1 MKQPPPT
8 LSPLL
13 RSDLQ
18 GDLLSTLYLAPSEEN
33 SLTDLARRLDAGLT
47 TVHTEVERLATAGLV
62 VDRRVGRSRL
72 VRANVEHPLA
82 PALTELLTLTYGPA
96 TLLPRLLRAVR
107 GIERAYLVGP
117 WAARRGGE
125 PGAFPHRI
133 DVVLV
138 GEVPERTAAR
148 VSATASKALLRDV
161 AVTVLAPS
169 DWSPDKEPA
178 VELALSA

>member
-18 GDLLSTLYLAPSEEN
+18 GDLLSALFLAPDEEN
-33 SLTDLARRLDAGLT
+33 SLTDLARRLGAGLT

-62 VDRRVGRSRL
+62 IDRRVGRARL
-72 VRANVEHPLA
+72 VRANVAHPLA
-82 PALTELLTLTYGPA
+82 PALTQLLTLTYGPE
-96 TLLPRLLRAVR
+96 TLLPRLLRTVR

-117 WAARRGGE
+117 WAARRAGT
-125 PGAFPHRI
+125 PGAFPERL

-138 GEVPERTAAR
+138 GDVPSRAAAR
-148 VSATASKALLRDV
+148 VAATASRALQRDV
-161 AVTVLAPS
+161 RVTVFSRAEWCPNS
-169 DWSPDKEPA
+169 EPA
-178 VELALSA
+178 VELALTA

>member
-62 VDRRVGRSRL
+62 VDRRVGRTRL

-107 GIERAYLVGP
+107 EPIVLDGGHTVQVGASIG
-117 WAARRGGE
+117 AAR
-125 PGAFPHRI
+125 FPEAGRSSAEL
-133 DVVLV
+133 LV
-138 GEVPERTAAR
+138 RADQAMYAAKQAKR
-148 VSATASKALLRDV
+148 MAR
-161 AVTVLAPS
+161 
-169 DWSPDKEPA
+169 
-178 VELALSA
+178 

>member
-18 GDLLSTLYLAPSEEN
+18 GDLLSTLYLAPGEEN
-33 SLTDLARRLDAGLT
+33 SLTDLARQLDAGLT
-47 TVHTEVERLATAGLV
+47 TIHTEVERLATAGLV
-62 VDRRVGRSRL
+62 VDRRVGRARL
-72 VRANVEHPLA
+72 VRANLEHPLA
-82 PALTELLTLTYGPA
+82 PALTELLTLTYGPV
-96 TLLPRLLRAVR
+96 TLLPRLLRSVR

-117 WAARRGGE
+117 WAARRSGE
-125 PGAFPHRI
+125 RGEFPPRI
-133 DVVLV
+133 DVVLL
-138 GEVPERTAAR
+138 GDVPQRTAAR
-148 VSATASKALLRDV
+148 VSAAASKALLRDV

-169 DWSPDKEPA
+169 DWCPGGEPA